1 MQPSTKQSTDHALS
15 VKTLLNI
22 AHAFDH
28 LFLLIFAAAV
38 STIALEF
45 GFAKWEDLMP
55 YGAGAFFMFGLGSLP
70 AGRLGDLWGRRSM
83 ILLFFGGIGVSALL
97 TSFAQ
102 NSWQLA
108 AGLTLIGAFASIY
121 HPVGIPMLM
130 ERTSNAGAT
139 IGFNGLCG
147 NLGVALAALS
157 TGFLIAHWGW
167 RVAFIAP
174 GLVCL
179 LCGIVFANI
188 CPKEQEAPAK
198 RTGGA
203 KVALSPRLLARAMI
217 VMTAAAI
224 TSSVLFNFTTNS
236 NGQLLSERFAGIM
249 QDPTQLGMLLAV
261 VYAIASLAQVI
272 VGNLVNRF
280 PLKPFFM
287 TMVIMQIPLL
297 LLASVAQGWWLFVA
311 ITGVMLFIF
320 GAIPFTDVMISRYVD
335 DRVRSRVSGIRL
347 GVSFAIS
354 SLCVFLIGPVVK
366 SIGFNNSLLVLAGFP
381 VLTLLALSVLPSA
394 KDELAA

>member
-1 MQPSTKQSTDHALS
+1 
-15 VKTLLNI
+15 
-22 AHAFDH
+22 
-28 LFLLIFAAAV
+28 
-38 STIALEF
+38 
-45 GFAKWEDLMP
+45 
-55 YGAGAFFMFGLGSLP
+55 
-70 AGRLGDLWGRRSM
+70 
-83 ILLFFGGIGVSALL
+83 
-97 TSFAQ
+97 
-102 NSWQLA
+102 
-108 AGLTLIGAFASIY
+108 
-121 HPVGIPMLM
+121 
-130 ERTSNAGAT
+130 
-139 IGFNGLCG
+139 
-147 NLGVALAALS
+147 
-157 TGFLIAHWGW
+157 
-167 RVAFIAP
+167 
-174 GLVCL
+174 
-179 LCGIVFANI
+179 
-188 CPKEQEAPAK
+188 
-198 RTGGA
+198 
-203 KVALSPRLLARAMI
+203 
-217 VMTAAAI
+217 
-224 TSSVLFNFTTNS
+224 
-236 NGQLLSERFAGIM
+236 M

-311 ITGVMLFIF
+311 LTGVMLFIF

-394 KDELAA
+394 KDELTA

>member
-1 MQPSTKQSTDHALS
+1 MNTALDHPLA
-15 VKTLLNI
+15 VKALLNI

-38 STIALEF
+38 STIALDF

-55 YGAGAFFMFGLGSLP
+55 YGAGAFFLFGLGSLP
-70 AGRLGDLWGRRSM
+70 SGRLGDLWGRRSM
-83 ILLFFGGIGVSALL
+83 MLIFFGGIGASALL

-102 NSWQLA
+102 NAWQLA
-108 AGLTLIGAFASIY
+108 AGLTLIGTFASIY

-130 ERTSNAGAT
+130 ERTRNAGAT

-157 TGFLIAHWGW
+157 TGFLIQAWGW
-167 RVAFIAP
+167 RAAFVVP
-174 GLVCL
+174 GL
-179 LCGIVFANI
+179 LCIAFGALFAKL
-188 CPKEQEAPAK
+188 CPTEQEAPAK
-198 RTGGA
+198 RAGGA
-203 KVALSPRLLARAMI
+203 KVTLSPKLMARAML

-224 TSSVLFNFTTNS
+224 TSSILFNFTTNS
-236 NGQLLSERFAGIM
+236 NGRLLHERFQGIM
-249 QDPTQLGMLLAV
+249 QDPTRLGMLLAV
-261 VYAIASLAQVI
+261 VYAIASIAQVV

-280 PLKPFFM
+280 ALKPFFM
-287 TMVIMQIPLL
+287 IMVLMQIPLL
-297 LLASVAQGWWLFVA
+297 LLASVAEGWWLFIA

-320 GAIPFTDVMISRYVD
+320 GAIPFTDVMIARYVD
-335 DRVRSRVSGIRL
+335 DRMRSRVSGIRL

-366 SIGFNNSLLVLAGFP
+366 SIGFENSLLLLACFP
-381 VLTLLALSVLPSA
+381 VVTLTVLSVLPSA
-394 KDELAA
+394 KDERTV

>member
-1 MQPSTKQSTDHALS
+1 MTTALDHPAS
-15 VKTLLNI
+15 VKALLNI

-38 STIALEF
+38 STIALDF

-55 YGAGAFFMFGLGSLP
+55 YGAGAFFLFGLGSLP
-70 AGRLGDLWGRRSM
+70 SGRLGDLWGRRSM
-83 ILLFFGGIGVSALL
+83 MLVFFGGIGASALL

-102 NSWQLA
+102 NAWQLA
-108 AGLTLIGAFASIY
+108 ACLTLIGAFASIY

-130 ERTSNAGAT
+130 ERTGNAGAT

-157 TGFLIAHWGW
+157 TGFLIQAWGW
-167 RVAFIAP
+167 RAAFMVP
-174 GLVCL
+174 GL
-179 LCGIVFANI
+179 LCIAFGALFAKL
-188 CPKEQEAPAK
+188 CPTEQEAPAK

-203 KVALSPRLLARAMI
+203 KVTLSPKLMARAML

-236 NGQLLSERFAGIM
+236 NGRLLHERFQGIM

-261 VYAIASLAQVI
+261 VYAIASIAQVV

-280 PLKPFFM
+280 ALKPFFM
-287 TMVIMQIPLL
+287 SMVLMQIPLL
-297 LLASVAQGWWLFVA
+297 ILASVAQGWWLFIA

-320 GAIPFTDVMISRYVD
+320 GAIPFTDVMIARYVD
-335 DRVRSRVSGIRL
+335 DRMRSRVSGIRL

-366 SIGFNNSLLVLAGFP
+366 SIGFENSLLLLACFP
-381 VLTLLALSVLPSA
+381 VVTLTVLSVLPSA
-394 KDELAA
+394 KDERTA